1 MPQRGFGGR
10 RFVLVFYLILVSIA
24 GTAGFLT
31 ATFVDN
37 LEPPAYL
44 FLVEFPPTQLG
55 FAAYGAL
62 TIATVLGIPL
72 LLVVFVSRYVDDPDA
87 VSPKD

>member
-1 MPQRGFGGR
+1 MPQRGFRGR
-10 RFVLVFYLILVSIA
+10 RFVLFLYLALVGVGGA
-24 GTAGFLT
+24 AGFLT

-44 FLVEFPPTQLG
+44 FLVEFPATQFG
-55 FAAYGAL
+55 FTAYGAL
-62 TIATVLGIPL
+62 TIATVLGVPL
-72 LLVVFVSRYVDDPDA
+72 LLVVYVSRYVDDPDA

>member
-1 MPQRGFGGR
+1 MPKRGFSGQ
-10 RFVLVFYLILVSIA
+10 RFVLVLYAGLVAVA

-44 FLVEFPPTQLG
+44 FLVEFPATQLG

-72 LLVVFVSRYVDDPDA
+72 LVVVYVSQYVDDPDA

>member
-1 MPQRGFGGR
+1 MLYFT
-10 RFVLVFYLILVSIA
+10 LVAVA
-24 GTAGFLT
+24 GAAGYLT
-31 ATFVDN
+31 ATFVEN
-37 LEPPAYL
+37 LQPPAYL

-62 TIATVLGIPL
+62 TIATALGVPL
-72 LLVVFVSRYVDDPDA
+72 LLVVFVSSEYVDDPDA

>member
-1 MPQRGFGGR
+1 M
-10 RFVLVFYLILVSIA
+10 LLLYLALVSVG
-24 GTAGFLT
+24 GTAGYLT

-44 FLVEFPPTQLG
+44 FLIEFPPTQFG

-72 LLVVFVSRYVDDPDA
+72 LLVVFVSQYVDDPDA
-87 VSPKD
+87 VSPKN

>member
-1 MPQRGFGGR
+1 L
-10 RFVLVFYLILVSIA
+10 VLYLALVSVA
-24 GTAGFLT
+24 GAAGYLT

-44 FLVEFPPTQLG
+44 FLVEFPATQVG

-62 TIATVLGIPL
+62 TIATVLGVPL
-72 LLVVFVSRYVDDPDA
+72 LLVIFVSEYVDDPDA
-87 VSPKD
+87 VSPKN

>member
-1 MPQRGFGGR
+1 MPQRGFRGR
-10 RFVLVFYLILVSIA
+10 RFVLGLYLALVSVGGAA
-24 GTAGFLT
+24 GYLT
-31 ATFVDN
+31 ATFVDK

-62 TIATVLGIPL
+62 TLATVLGVPL
-72 LLVVFVSRYVDDPDA
+72 LLVVYVSRSIDDPDA
-87 VSPKD
+87 VSPKN